1 MPIIVFPHTFHDGVG
16 EQASGVQVMDNFN
29 AVLAAIEKP
38 EAWKK
43 VSSLGYTNSWID
55 EAPTPGEYRK
65 MPWGDVQLRGAIKS
79 GASSTAAFTL
89 PAGYRPLV
97 VTSLIVAAGGG
108 LGYLQVNTSGAVVPA
123 SLSGGNVTVYCHL
136 ESFFSTE

>member
-29 AVLAAIEKP
+29 AVLAAIEKA

-43 VSSLGYTNSWID
+43 LSALGYTNSWVDIV
-55 EAPTPGEYRK
+55 ATPGEYRK
-65 MPWGDVQLRGAIKS
+65 MPWGDVQLRGGIQS
-79 GASSTAAFTL
+79 GGNSTAAFTL
-89 PAGYRPLV
+89 PAGYRPPRE
-97 VTSLIVAAGGG
+97 TTPTVAAGGG
-108 LGYLQVNTSGAVVPA
+108 LGYLQIQASGIVAPT